1 MGSFTLKLNWIE
13 AMVIEENADSTAEFL
28 GEAPPKNLVMQ
39 SHYLCAASLDS
50 AQSDR
55 LPERQNRLPNQARN
69 AVRLLDC
76 TTQASLCSNDPCVS
90 PDKTKPYYAG
100 KVLPITRDFGNFQHM

>member
-1 MGSFTLKLNWIE
+1 MCVGC
-13 AMVIEENADSTAEFL
+13 IEEFHRELKQLTGVEACQCRKARIQRNHFACALLGAEL
-28 GEAPPKNLVMQ
+28 
-39 SHYLCAASLDS
+39 
-50 AQSDR
+50 AQSNR

-90 PDKTKPYYAG
+90 PVNAERTIPLAGGAPYP
-100 KVLPITRDFGNFQHM
+100 LSLD